1 MQKKWIVRDANPFDV
16 KKISGEPGISE
27 LTARILYQRGIRD
40 AQAMKNFLEPEA
52 APFYNPFD
60 MKGMREA
67 VDRIKQALDAHEK
80 ICVYGDYD
88 VDGMSAS
95 AILIRT
101 LRKFDAQVENYIPE
115 RSEGYGL
122 NVPALQKISSNGAD
136 LLISV
141 DCGITN
147 EREIAAVADKLD
159 VIVTDHHLPALD
171 DVQSAVAVVN
181 PNQRGCPYPEKNLCG
196 AGVAFKLSQALMSEL
211 RDEDI
216 QNYTTDIDIAALA
229 TVADLVPL
237 VGENR
242 KIVRMGLKAMRE
254 TTCVGLKALV
264 NVAGLGYSKRIAA
277 GHVAFQIAPRLNS
290 IGRLKTASEGVKLLL
305 TEDADEAK
313 TMAKRLDKMNQRR
326 KDIEAQMLAE
336 AEEKVRVMREE
347 RGGDLSTLVIAG
359 EGWLEGVIGLTASKL
374 VERYN
379 LPTIILT
386 KPKIYRAKCLSIP
399 AFNIKDALDSME
411 ELFDKY
417 NANSQ
422 TAEFII
428 EAKNLPKFNSQF
440 NYLVRQRLNDEG
452 FRQIDES
459 NQLCGE
465 LDDRIWADAVE
476 KVRQLHERYADD
488 SRVPVIEGEGW
499 QDETVDLVAAKLVE
513 RYKLPAIVLTRQET
527 FTYRG
532 SCRSIPALHMKNA
545 LDTMAELF
553 DQYGGH
559 SQAAGLSIKAENLP
573 EFAARFDYYVRQ
585 KLRDED
591 FQPILNVDALIDPAQ
606 ITFDAANEIYKFE
619 PYGIGNPHP
628 VLACRNVRGFGAR
641 AIGKDGAHLSFSV
654 GENIRAIAWNCGNLA
669 PLVEEELIDL
679 AYEPEINEW
688 QGEVRIQCNVSSL
701 EPAAQGEAIL
711 SDDGLREVYTFLRR
725 ARSMTEKFSLCALVR
740 AFNSQTGKNLSTYTF
755 DGAIKVFEELGL
767 LIIDRDKKTFELP
780 RPKNKL
786 ELMNSRTY
794 RLGRRERG
802 LQAAAP
808 PPSAKVIS
816 IEEASKRRSLQL

>member
-1 MQKKWIVRDANPFDV
+1 MRKKWIVRDANPFDMT
-16 KKISGEPGISE
+16 KISGEPGISE

-101 LRKFDAQVENYIPE
+101 LRKLDAWVENYIPE
-115 RSEGYGL
+115 RAEGYGL
-122 NVPALQKISSNGAD
+122 NIPALQKISSNGAD

-147 EREIAAVADKLD
+147 EREIAAVKDVLD

-171 DVQSAVAVVN
+171 DIKSAVAVVN

-211 RDEDI
+211 RDEDV
-216 QNYTTDIDIAALA
+216 QSYTTDIDIAALA

-254 TTCVGLKALV
+254 TTCVGLRALV

-277 GHVAFQIAPRLNS
+277 GHVAFQVAPRLNS
-290 IGRLKTASEGVKLLL
+290 VGRLKTASEGVKLLL
-305 TEDADEAK
+305 TEDVDEAK

-336 AEEKVRVMREE
+336 AEAKVRVMREE

-359 EGWLEGVIGLTASKL
+359 TGWLEGVIGLTASKL

-386 KPKIYRAKCLSIP
+386 TQ
-399 AFNIKDALDSME
+399 DG
-411 ELFDKY
+411 
-417 NANSQ
+417 
-422 TAEFII
+422 
-428 EAKNLPKFNSQF
+428 
-440 NYLVRQRLNDEG
+440 LN
-452 FRQIDES
+452 
-459 NQLCGE
+459 
-465 LDDRIWADAVE
+465 
-476 KVRQLHERYADD
+476 
-488 SRVPVIEGEGW
+488 
-499 QDETVDLVAAKLVE
+499 
-513 RYKLPAIVLTRQET
+513 
-527 FTYRG
+527 YRG
-532 SCRSIPALHMKNA
+532 SCRSITTLHMKNA
-545 LDTMAELF
+545 LDAMADLF

-559 SQAAGLSIKAENLP
+559 SQAAGLSIKAKNVP
-573 EFAARFDYYVRQ
+573 EFVERFDSYVRQ

-606 ITFDAANEIYKFE
+606 ITFDAASEIYQFE

-628 VLACRNVRGFGAR
+628 VLACQNVRGFGAR

-654 GENIRAIAWNCGNLA
+654 GDAEHNIRAIAWGCGNLA
-669 PLVEEELIDL
+669 PLIEEEAIDL

-688 QGEVRIQCNVSSL
+688 QGEMHIQCKVSSL
-701 EPAAQGEAIL
+701 EPAAQGEAVL
-711 SDDGLREVYTFLRR
+711 SDDGLREVYTFLRK
-725 ARSMTEKFSLCALVR
+725 ARSMTERFNLCALVR
-740 AFNSQTGKNLSTYTF
+740 AFNEQTGKNLSTYTF

-767 LIIDRDKKTFELP
+767 LIIDNEKKTFELP

-786 ELMNSRTY
+786 ELTNSRTY

-808 PPSAKVIS
+808 PPNAKVIS
-816 IEEASKRRSLQL
+816 IEEATKRRSLQL